1 MPLHIGSV
9 FIVLVTSGLGVL
21 IPLVSGWFRKQTLD
35 SDSQTT
41 ARHSSPVS
49 AAQFGRETGWWGNVF
64 FVARHFGTGI
74 IISTAFIHLLFH
86 GFVMFQNECI
96 GHLAYESTAPAISMA
111 AAFITFLLD
120 FIGSRVAHR
129 TTHNIMPL
137 SPDGE
142 KGPRHSPTVEST
154 AEMDDAHGHHM
165 DAAFAAEQNWQVL
178 LLELGIIFHSIMI
191 GVTLGAG
198 SGNGWTTLLIV
209 IVFHQFFEGLALG
222 ARIALLT
229 WISKARALVMGGAFT
244 FITPI
249 GIAIGI
255 GVRKS
260 FSQNGKASLLSVG
273 ILNSISAGILLY
285 TAFKL
290 LSSDFTEGPL
300 RDAKPLKIV
309 VALGSVVVGLIAMS
323 VLGKWA

>member
-1 MPLHIGSV
+1 
-9 FIVLVTSGLGVL
+9 
-21 IPLVSGWFRKQTLD
+21 
-35 SDSQTT
+35 
-41 ARHSSPVS
+41 
-49 AAQFGRETGWWGNVF
+49 
-64 FVARHFGTGI
+64 
-74 IISTAFIHLLFH
+74 
-86 GFVMFQNECI
+86 MFQNECV
-96 GHLAYESTAPAISMA
+96 GHLTYESTAPAISMA

-120 FIGSRVAHR
+120 FVGSRVAHR
-129 TTHNIMPL
+129 TAGHEHGAGL
-137 SPDGE
+137 GSPDTE
-142 KGPRHSPTVEST
+142 KHARRSPTAQET
-154 AEMDDAHGHHM
+154 ADMDDGHGHHM

-178 LLELGIIFHSIMI
+178 LLEAGIIFHSIMI

-198 SGNGWTTLLIV
+198 SGAGWTTLLIV
-209 IVFHQFFEGLALG
+209 ICFHQFFEGLALG

-229 WISKARALVMGGAFT
+229 WISKLRALIMGGTFM

-249 GIAIGI
+249 GIGIGI

-300 RDAKPLKIV
+300 RDAKPFKIV
-309 VALGSVVVGLIAMS
+309 VALGSMVVGLIAMS